1 MFFCKHYCQRRT
13 CPYDNSCGFAH
24 STKALW
30 LPSNSRY
37 TEVWER
43 QAAKDDRGVDYWV
56 GQQWSSSQKTR
67 FYQYYTLDRS
77 LGNFIP
83 LWAHGAALF
92 YGYEDT
98 DTIWQKD
105 HPWDYGL
112 RSDREYLTEFQLR
125 ILHSCEEPNLMER
138 LWTLHQEAKNA
149 YENSMQQRPMTPEN
163 DSDQT
168 DECSACDD
176 AMADDCDYDEGQETE
191 DTTDSMEEHEND
203 AAMTDN
209 RCVVSNAVA
218 LSPESIP
225 PWRRPST
232 ETLLFKHVHIR
243 GLEVND
249 PMAPAYI
256 NAVLRIKQILVANG
270 RYNASIFDN
279 GISLQ
284 LSNMG
289 QDVGDIP
296 LLSIDMQ
303 GMAWDGFD
311 TNICE
316 CHTSLPDDDRRRY
329 KGISEFRYHGTQFP
343 IDLIRN
349 GGEQTIYR
357 RPLQGKPGWC
367 NYPHNLQDRA
377 WNYAK
382 ATLIGTEKFRCVCV
396 YRCRCYKST
405 QGQRNWQ
412 YTPQTCKSY
421 SLHGIHL
428 ARACHFPHPTY

>member
-1 MFFCKHYCQRRT
+1 
-13 CPYDNSCGFAH
+13 
-24 STKALW
+24 
-30 LPSNSRY
+30 
-37 TEVWER
+37 
-43 QAAKDDRGVDYWV
+43 
-56 GQQWSSSQKTR
+56 
-67 FYQYYTLDRS
+67 
-77 LGNFIP
+77 
-83 LWAHGAALF
+83 
-92 YGYEDT
+92 
-98 DTIWQKD
+98 
-105 HPWDYGL
+105 
-112 RSDREYLTEFQLR
+112 
-125 ILHSCEEPNLMER
+125 
-138 LWTLHQEAKNA
+138 
-149 YENSMQQRPMTPEN
+149 
-163 DSDQT
+163 
-168 DECSACDD
+168 
-176 AMADDCDYDEGQETE
+176 
-191 DTTDSMEEHEND
+191 
-203 AAMTDN
+203 
-209 RCVVSNAVA
+209 
-218 LSPESIP
+218 
-225 PWRRPST
+225 
-232 ETLLFKHVHIR
+232 
-243 GLEVND
+243 
-249 PMAPAYI
+249 
-256 NAVLRIKQILVANG
+256 
-270 RYNASIFDN
+270 
-279 GISLQ
+279 
-284 LSNMG
+284 
-289 QDVGDIP
+289 
-296 LLSIDMQ
+296 MQ